1 MWRRVGVSEV
11 VYCTLAYM
19 DRSRLLE
26 VMMVE
31 DGVEV
36 VVKSGVAEGGGNEP
50 RAFIDSFL
58 LYEP

>member
-1 MWRRVGVSEV
+1 
-11 VYCTLAYM
+11 
-19 DRSRLLE
+19 
-26 VMMVE
+26 MVE